1 MNTQDFLM
9 QKIKEKEGN
18 YFKVINSLIENG
30 IDKDSVM
37 NIYDKYKKHKNL
49 LNNNNIYFFDYF
61 NKENENLSKQFEN
74 LSDDIHQSV
83 VLSNYKKIKKDM
95 YSKKNNIMNERTDE
109 LIRMCAEADISPK
122 LIKKEISSKIIAFK
136 DSEYLNSAIEKLY
149 EDING
154 KWNKEVYL
162 NKLKNTNSKL
172 LLNEDNKLAIEIL
185 NHEDSQI
192 LGIPKW
198 CISRDKDFY
207 FDYVN
212 NHERFVFIYDFDEA
226 PFAEKSLKAV
236 NIYTDGEVIEVRNR
250 NNILISNNSVSQYNH
265 IFNKIDKETLIYKI
279 KNGKTPIHDD
289 NLLAKKYAIYGL
301 YEESKDI
308 LNLEEYKKQLAHLF
322 SHNMTDIINSKNT
335 INFIQELDGYFD
347 NPEELYSY
355 EVFDWMREVA
365 YFDNKTINAFFETPI
380 TMKLI
385 QKEINDNEGND
396 LDDILNNELSH
407 SITQFFSQDDES
419 RFKVG
424 LNYIEKL
431 KDIGITDIE
440 KLIHFKNIHESSL
453 DFLNENLNLSKKL
466 DKKVVYA
473 NQSEEFFNKYFD
485 IINLKESSD
494 KQFTDFSLE
503 LFLGVINDRISNF
516 NGVSYG
522 IKSYFKDDFKEI
534 KDKYFNIDKYKLILF
549 NTVSTPDKKQETF
562 LNLQKSFNIEKVSP
576 SLSKRIITEVV
587 THKSYKE
594 FESLPSNKQ
603 DEIIE
608 NRINSMPRP
617 LRIYLSDFIKNEAFD
632 LSESNE
638 LLNKLKKFEHLEDIN
653 DHKKISKNRKF
664 KR

>member
-37 NIYDKYKKHKNL
+37 NVYDKYKKHKNL

-74 LSDDIHQSV
+74 LSDDIHQSI

-95 YSKKNNIMNERTDE
+95 HSKKNNIMNERTDE

-149 EDING
+149 ENING

-185 NHEDSQI
+185 NHEDAQT

-207 FDYVN
+207 FDHVN
-212 NHERFVFIYDFDEA
+212 NQERFVFIYDFDEA

-236 NIYTDGEVIEVRNR
+236 KIYTDGEVIEVRNR
-250 NNILISNNSVSQYNH
+250 NNTLISNNSVSQYNH
-265 IFNKIDKETLIYKI
+265 IFNEIDKETLIYKI
-279 KNGKTPIHDD
+279 KNGKTPIYDEY
-289 NLLAKKYAIYGL
+289 LLAKKYAIYGL

-431 KDIGITDIE
+431 KNIGITDIE

-494 KQFTDFSLE
+494 KQFTDFSME

-549 NTVSTPDKKQETF
+549 NTVSSPDKKQEAF

-617 LRIYLSDFIKNEAFD
+617 LKMYLSDFIKNEAFD

>member
-61 NKENENLSKQFEN
+61 NKEDENLNKQFEN
-74 LSDDIHQSV
+74 LSDDIHKEIIN
-83 VLSNYKKIKKDM
+83 SNYKKIKKDM
-95 YSKKNNIMNERTDE
+95 YSKKNNIMNEKTDE

-136 DSEYLNSAIEKLY
+136 DSEYLNYAIEKLY
-149 EDING
+149 EEVNG

-185 NHEDSQI
+185 NHEDAQT

-198 CISRDKDFY
+198 CVSRDKEFY
-207 FDYVN
+207 FDHVN
-212 NHERFVFIYDFDEA
+212 NQERFVFIYDFDEA
-226 PFAEKSLKAV
+226 PFAEESLKAV
-236 NIYTDGEVIEVRNR
+236 NIHTDGEVIDVHNR
-250 NNILISNNSVSQYNH
+250 RNILISNNSVSQYNH
-265 IFNKIDKETLIYKI
+265 IFNEIDKETLIYKI
-279 KNGKTPIHDD
+279 KNGKTPIYDEY
-289 NLLAKKYAIYGL
+289 LLAKKYAIYGL

-617 LRIYLSDFIKNEAFD
+617 LKMYLSDFIKNESFD
-632 LSESNE
+632 LSESHDF
-638 LLNKLKKFEHLEDIN
+638 LLRVSKIEGFENLLEKRNKKLKNKP
-653 DHKKISKNRKF
+653 
-664 KR
+664 

>member
-9 QKIKEKEGN
+9 KKIKEKEGN

-37 NIYDKYKKHKNL
+37 NIYNKYKKHKNL

-61 NKENENLSKQFEN
+61 NKEDENLNKQFEN
-74 LSDDIHQSV
+74 LSDDIHKAIV
-83 VLSNYKKIKKDM
+83 KSNYKKIKKDL
-95 YSKKNNIMNERTDE
+95 YSKHNDILNERTDK
-109 LIRMCAEADISPK
+109 IIKMFAEAEISPK
-122 LIKKEISSKIIAFK
+122 LIKKMVGRKIRGFS
-136 DSEYLNSAIEKLY
+136 DVDYLNSELEKLY
-149 EDING
+149 EEVQGD
-154 KWNKEVYL
+154 WNKKNYL
-162 NKLKNTNSKL
+162 EKLKKTNSKI
-172 LLNEDNKLAIEIL
+172 LLNEDNKLVIEIL
-185 NHEDSQI
+185 NHDDAKT
-192 LGIPKW
+192 LGTSNW
-198 CISRDKDFY
+198 CVSRDKNFY
-207 FDYVN
+207 FDYVGDQ
-212 NHERFVFIYDFDEA
+212 ERFVFVYDFEQP
-226 PFAEKSLKAV
+226 PFEEESLKAV
-236 NIYTDGEVIEVRNR
+236 IIETDGDVKEVYNR
-250 NNILISNNSVSQYNH
+250 SDIKIDNNSVNQYNH
-265 IFNKIDKETLIYKI
+265 IFNEIDKETLIYKI
-279 KNGKTPIHDD
+279 KNSKIPIHDER
-289 NLLAKKYAIYGL
+289 LLAKKYAIYGL

-308 LNLEEYKKQLAHLF
+308 LNLEEYKKQLTHLF

-335 INFIQELDGYFD
+335 INFIQELDSNFD

-385 QKEINDNEGND
+385 QKEIIDNQGEYF
-396 LDDILNNELSH
+396 DDILNNELSH
-407 SITQFFSQDDES
+407 SITQFFSQEDES

-453 DFLNENLNLSKKL
+453 DFLSENLNLSKNL
-466 DKKVVYA
+466 DKMVIYA

-485 IINLKESSD
+485 IINLKESSE
-494 KQFTDFSLE
+494 KQMSDFSDE
-503 LFLGVINDRISNF
+503 LFKGILNNRISNF
-516 NGVSYG
+516 NGISYG

-534 KDKYFNIDKYKLILF
+534 KDKYFNLDEDKLILF
-549 NTVSTPDKKQETF
+549 YNMLNPDKKQEAF
-562 LNLQKSFNIEKVSP
+562 LNLQKSFNIDKLSP

-608 NRINSMPRP
+608 KRINSMPRP

-638 LLNKLKKFEHLEDIN
+638 LLNKLENFDNLEDVKN
-653 DHKKISKNRKF
+653 NKKINKSKKL